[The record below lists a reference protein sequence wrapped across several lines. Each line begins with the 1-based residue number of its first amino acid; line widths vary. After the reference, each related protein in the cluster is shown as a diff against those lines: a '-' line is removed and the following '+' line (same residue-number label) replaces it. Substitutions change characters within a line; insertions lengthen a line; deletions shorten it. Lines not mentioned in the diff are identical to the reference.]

1 MKKKSTSFE
10 IDSQVINKITSNNFS
25 KKALLRE
32 SINESTKLYLLI
44 CNLHY
49 ILNKQQTLWNT
60 AYFIGSVWA
69 IQQVAHIRVLK
80 KGSIVY
86 KTIPLREHRQKNQLI
101 KLLHNAALW
110 ICECRMVA
118 DEAFVS
124 VISWLTLGFIGRFN
138 LVQENI
144 HITDEY
150 AFEWT
155 RWFYG

>member
-86 KTIPLREHRQKNQLI
+86 KTIPL
-101 KLLHNAALW
+101 
-110 ICECRMVA
+110 
-118 DEAFVS
+118 
-124 VISWLTLGFIGRFN
+124 
-138 LVQENI
+138 
-144 HITDEY
+144 
-150 AFEWT
+150 
-155 RWFYG
+155 